1 MNHEPAGREGMFM
14 AGKIKIRVVSKWS
27 TIITIVLFVTSIGMA
42 MWGHQQYKVLR
53 SSMQDYIDCRY
64 AVQELQQGSDILT
77 KQVRLAAAT
86 GDRKYIAAY
95 FEEADVT
102 KTREKALQDLAK
114 LDDHSESLQA
124 LRHALSTSRNLMN
137 LEYYAMRLIEE
148 SEGAD
153 ISTWPEEIRKVQLK
167 PEDASLSSAEKLA
180 KARTLVISPAY
191 ETAKTEISDQVGE
204 AASAFSELI
213 YERQNRAS
221 DLFTKIFFVILAG
234 MLAFALM
241 MLSLCLVMRHWIV
254 KPLLRY
260 NKDIEKDS
268 LLSVGGA
275 YELEKL
281 GKTYNRIYKEN
292 EERQKLIKHQAE
304 HDPLTDLLNRG
315 SYNQIFSLYEKDKK
329 DFALILIDVD
339 IFKAV
344 NDNNGH
350 AVGDEILK
358 KVSRLLLETFRDID
372 YICRIGGDEFAVIMV
387 EMTSDL
393 THTVVDRINAINE
406 KLSHPTDGLPAVS
419 LSVGVAFTD
428 RKNPGK
434 SQFTDA
440 DQALYYT
447 KEHGK
452 HGVTFYPAPKE

>member
-1 MNHEPAGREGMFM
+1 M
-14 AGKIKIRVVSKWS
+14 AGKIKIQIVSKWS

-42 MWGHQQYKVLR
+42 VWGHQQYNVLR

-95 FEEADVT
+95 FEEANVT

-124 LRHALSTSRNLMN
+124 LRHALSTSKDLMN

-148 SEGAD
+148 SEGTD
-153 ISTWPEEIRKVQLK
+153 SSTWPEEIQKVNLQ
-167 PEDASLSSAEKLA
+167 PEDARLSSAEKLA

-191 ETAKTEISDQVGE
+191 ETAKAEISGQIGE
-204 AASAFSELI
+204 AASAFSEKV

-221 DLFTKIFFVILAG
+221 DLFTRIFLLILVG

-241 MLSLCLVMRHWIV
+241 MVSLCLVMRHWIV
-254 KPLLRY
+254 TPLFRY
-260 NKDIEKDS
+260 NQDIEHGD
-268 LLSVGGA
+268 LLSVGGV

-292 EERQKLIKHQAE
+292 EERQRLIKHQAE

-315 SYNQIFSLYEKDKK
+315 SYNQIINLYEKDQR
-329 DFALILIDVD
+329 DFALILIDID
-339 IFKAV
+339 IFKSV
-344 NDNNGH
+344 NDNSGH

-358 KVSRLLLETFRDID
+358 KVARLLLETFRDID

-393 THTVVDRINAINE
+393 TYTVVDRINAINE
-406 KLSHPTDGLPAVS
+406 KLSHPTDGLPAIS

-434 SQFTDA
+434 SQFVDA
-440 DQALYYT
+440 DKALYYT
-447 KEHGK
+447 KEHEK
-452 HGVTFYPAPKE
+452 NGVTFYPVPEENEKN

>member
-1 MNHEPAGREGMFM
+1 MIV
-14 AGKIKIRVVSKWS
+14 AGKVKIQVVSKWS
-27 TIITIVLFVTSIGMA
+27 TIITVVLFITSIGMA
-42 MWGHQQYKVLR
+42 VWGHQQYKVLR
-53 SSMQDYIDCRY
+53 SSMQDYIDCRH

-95 FEEADVT
+95 FEEANVT
-102 KTREKALQDLAK
+102 KTREKALQDLLK
-114 LDDHSESLQA
+114 LDNHSESLQA
-124 LRHALSTSRNLMN
+124 LRHALSTSSNLMN

-148 SEGAD
+148 SEGTD
-153 ISTWPEEIRKVQLK
+153 SSTWPEEIRKVNLQ
-167 PEDASLSSAEKLA
+167 PEDVNLSSAEKLA

-191 ETAKTEISDQVGE
+191 ETAKAEISDQVGE
-204 AASAFSELI
+204 AASTFSEMI

-221 DLFTKIFFVILAG
+221 DLFTQIFPLILAC

-241 MLSLCLVMRHWIV
+241 MVSLCLVMRHWIV
-254 KPLLRY
+254 TPLFRY
-260 NKDIEKDS
+260 NQDIEHGA
-268 LLSVGGA
+268 LLSVGGV

-281 GKTYNRIYKEN
+281 GKTYNRIYNEN

-315 SYNQIFSLYEKDKK
+315 SYNRIFNLYEKDRK

-350 AVGDEILK
+350 AVGDEVLK
-358 KVSRLLLETFRDID
+358 KVARLLLETFRDID

-393 THTVVDRINAINE
+393 NYTVMDRINAINE
-406 KLSHPTDGLPAVS
+406 KLSHPTDGLPAIS

-440 DQALYYT
+440 DKALYYT
-447 KEHGK
+447 KEHDK
-452 HGVTFYPAPKE
+452 HGVTFYPPPEE

>member
-1 MNHEPAGREGMFM
+1 M

-27 TIITIVLFVTSIGMA
+27 ILITIVLFITSIGMA
-42 MWGHQQYKVLR
+42 VWGHQQYKVLR
-53 SSMQDYIDCRY
+53 SSIEDYIECHH
-64 AVQELQQGSDILT
+64 AVQELKQGSDFLT
-77 KQVRLAAAT
+77 QQVRLAAAT

-95 FEEADVT
+95 FEEANVT
-102 KTREKALQDLAK
+102 KTREKALQDLSK
-114 LDDHSESLQA
+114 LDSHSESLQS
-124 LRHALSTSRNLMN
+124 LRQALSTSRDLMN

-148 SEGAD
+148 GEGAP
-153 ISTWPEEIRKVQLK
+153 ISTWPEEIRKVHLK
-167 PEDASLSSAEKLA
+167 PEDAGLSSSEKIE
-180 KARTLVISPAY
+180 KARALVISPTY
-191 ETAKTEISDQVGE
+191 ETAKMTISDQVDE
-204 AASAFSELI
+204 AAAAFSDII
-213 YERQNRAS
+213 YERQNHAS
-221 DLFTKIFFVILAG
+221 LIFARIFILILAC
-234 MLAFALM
+234 MLAFAVM
-241 MLSLCLVMRHWIV
+241 MLSLCLIMRHWIV

-260 NKDIEKDS
+260 NHNIETDS
-268 LLSVGGA
+268 LLDVGGA
-275 YELEKL
+275 YELKKL
-281 GKTYNRIYKEN
+281 GSTYNRIYKEN
-292 EERQKLIKHQAE
+292 EERQRLIKHQAE
-304 HDPLTDLLNRG
+304 HDALTDLLNRG
-315 SYNQIFSLYEKDKK
+315 SYNQIFNMYEKGHK

-339 IFKAV
+339 IFKSV

-358 KVSRLLLETFRDID
+358 KVARLLLETFRDID

-393 THTVVDRINAINE
+393 TYTVVDRINAINE

>member
-1 MNHEPAGREGMFM
+1 M
-14 AGKIKIRVVSKWS
+14 AGKIKIQIVSKWS

-42 MWGHQQYKVLR
+42 VWGHQQYNVLR

-95 FEEADVT
+95 FEEANVT

-124 LRHALSTSRNLMN
+124 LRHALSTSKDLMN

-148 SEGAD
+148 SEGTD
-153 ISTWPEEIRKVQLK
+153 SSTWPEEIQKVNLQ
-167 PEDASLSSAEKLA
+167 PEDARLSSAEKLA

-191 ETAKTEISDQVGE
+191 ETAKAEISGQIGE
-204 AASAFSELI
+204 AASAFSEKV

-221 DLFTKIFFVILAG
+221 DLFTRIFLLILVG

-241 MLSLCLVMRHWIV
+241 MVSLCLVMRHWIV
-254 KPLLRY
+254 TPLFRY
-260 NKDIEKDS
+260 NQDIEHGD
-268 LLSVGGA
+268 LLSVGGV

-292 EERQKLIKHQAE
+292 EERQRLIKHQAE

-315 SYNQIFSLYEKDKK
+315 SYNQIINLYEKDQR
-329 DFALILIDVD
+329 DFALILIDID
-339 IFKAV
+339 IFKSV
-344 NDNNGH
+344 NDNSGH

-358 KVSRLLLETFRDID
+358 KVARLLLETFRDID

-393 THTVVDRINAINE
+393 TYTVVDRINAINE
-406 KLSHPTDGLPAVS
+406 KLSHPTDGLPAIS

-434 SQFTDA
+434 SQFVDA
-440 DQALYYT
+440 DKALYYT
-447 KEHGK
+447 KEHDK
-452 HGVTFYPAPKE
+452 NGVTFYPVPEENEKN

>member
-1 MNHEPAGREGMFM
+1 M
-14 AGKIKIRVVSKWS
+14 
-27 TIITIVLFVTSIGMA
+27 
-42 MWGHQQYKVLR
+42 
-53 SSMQDYIDCRY
+53 
-64 AVQELQQGSDILT
+64 
-77 KQVRLAAAT
+77 AAAT

-95 FEEADVT
+95 FEEANVT

-124 LRHALSTSRNLMN
+124 LRHALSTSKDLMN

-148 SEGAD
+148 SEGTD
-153 ISTWPEEIRKVQLK
+153 SSTWPEEIQKVNLQ
-167 PEDASLSSAEKLA
+167 PEDARLSSAEKLA

-191 ETAKTEISDQVGE
+191 ETAKAEISGQIGE
-204 AASAFSELI
+204 AASAFSEKV

-221 DLFTKIFFVILAG
+221 DLFTRIFLLILVG

-241 MLSLCLVMRHWIV
+241 MVSLCLVMRHWIV
-254 KPLLRY
+254 TPLFRY
-260 NKDIEKDS
+260 NQDIEHGD
-268 LLSVGGA
+268 LLSVGGV

-292 EERQKLIKHQAE
+292 EERQRLIKHQAE

-315 SYNQIFSLYEKDKK
+315 SYNQIINLYEKDQR
-329 DFALILIDVD
+329 DFALILIDID
-339 IFKAV
+339 IFKSV
-344 NDNNGH
+344 NDNSGH

-358 KVSRLLLETFRDID
+358 KVARLLLETFRDID

-393 THTVVDRINAINE
+393 TYTVVDRINAINE
-406 KLSHPTDGLPAVS
+406 KLSHPTDGLPAIS

-434 SQFTDA
+434 SQFVDA
-440 DQALYYT
+440 DKALYYT
-447 KEHGK
+447 KEHDK
-452 HGVTFYPAPKE
+452 NGVTFYPVPEENEKN

>member
-1 MNHEPAGREGMFM
+1 M
-14 AGKIKIRVVSKWS
+14 AGKIKIQIVSKWS

-42 MWGHQQYKVLR
+42 VWGHQQYNVLR

-95 FEEADVT
+95 FEEANVT

-124 LRHALSTSRNLMN
+124 LRHALSTSKDLMN

-148 SEGAD
+148 SEGTD
-153 ISTWPEEIRKVQLK
+153 SSTWPEEIQKVNLQ
-167 PEDASLSSAEKLA
+167 PEDARLSSAEKLA
-180 KARTLVISPAY
+180 KARTLVI
-191 ETAKTEISDQVGE
+191 GE
-204 AASAFSELI
+204 AASAFSEKV

-221 DLFTKIFFVILAG
+221 DLFTRIFLLILVG

-260 NKDIEKDS
+260 NQDIEHDA

-292 EERQKLIKHQAE
+292 EERQRLIKHQAE

-315 SYNQIFSLYEKDKK
+315 SYNQIINLYEKDQR
-329 DFALILIDVD
+329 DFALILIDID
-339 IFKAV
+339 IFKSV
-344 NDNNGH
+344 NANSGH

-358 KVSRLLLETFRDID
+358 KVARLLLETFRDID

-393 THTVVDRINAINE
+393 TYTVVDRINAINE
-406 KLSHPTDGLPAVS
+406 KLSHPTDGLPAIS

-434 SQFTDA
+434 SQFVDA
-440 DQALYYT
+440 DKALYYT
-447 KEHGK
+447 KEHDK
-452 HGVTFYPAPKE
+452 NGVTFYPVPEENEKN

>member
-1 MNHEPAGREGMFM
+1 MGM
-14 AGKIKIRVVSKWS
+14 AGKIKIQIVSKWS

-42 MWGHQQYKVLR
+42 VWGHQQYNVLR

-95 FEEADVT
+95 FEEANVT

-124 LRHALSTSRNLMN
+124 LRHALSTSKDLMN

-148 SEGAD
+148 SEGTD
-153 ISTWPEEIRKVQLK
+153 SSTWPEEIQKVNLQ
-167 PEDASLSSAEKLA
+167 PEDARLSSAEKLA

-191 ETAKTEISDQVGE
+191 ETAKAEISGQIGE
-204 AASAFSELI
+204 AASAFSEKV

-221 DLFTKIFFVILAG
+221 DLFTRIFLLILVG

-241 MLSLCLVMRHWIV
+241 MVSLCLVMRHWIV
-254 KPLLRY
+254 TPLFRY
-260 NKDIEKDS
+260 NQDIEHGD
-268 LLSVGGA
+268 LLSVGGV

-292 EERQKLIKHQAE
+292 EERQRLIKHQAE

-315 SYNQIFSLYEKDKK
+315 SYNQIINLYEKDQR
-329 DFALILIDVD
+329 DFALILIDID
-339 IFKAV
+339 IFKSV

-358 KVSRLLLETFRDID
+358 KVARLLLETFRDID

-393 THTVVDRINAINE
+393 TYTVVDRINAINE
-406 KLSHPTDGLPAVS
+406 KLSHPTDGLPAIS

-434 SQFTDA
+434 SQFVDA
-440 DQALYYT
+440 DKALYYT
-447 KEHGK
+447 KEHDK
-452 HGVTFYPAPKE
+452 NGVTFYPVPEEKR

>member
-1 MNHEPAGREGMFM
+1 MGM
-14 AGKIKIRVVSKWS
+14 AGKIKIQIVSKWS

-42 MWGHQQYKVLR
+42 AWGHQQYNVLR

-95 FEEADVT
+95 FEEANVT

-124 LRHALSTSRNLMN
+124 LRHALSTSKDLMN

-153 ISTWPEEIRKVQLK
+153 SSTWPEEIQKVNLQ
-167 PEDASLSSAEKLA
+167 PEDARLSSAEKLA

-191 ETAKTEISDQVGE
+191 ETAKAEISGQVDE
-204 AASAFSELI
+204 AASAFSEKV

-221 DLFTKIFFVILAG
+221 DLFTRIFLLILAG

-260 NKDIEKDS
+260 NQDIEHDT

-281 GKTYNRIYKEN
+281 GETYNRIYKEN
-292 EERQKLIKHQAE
+292 EERQRLIKHQAE

-315 SYNQIFSLYEKDKK
+315 SYNQIINLYEKDQR

-339 IFKAV
+339 IFKSV

-358 KVSRLLLETFRDID
+358 KVARLLLETFRDID

-393 THTVVDRINAINE
+393 TYTVVDRINAIND
-406 KLSHPTDGLPAVS
+406 KLSHPTDGLPAIS

-428 RKNPGK
+428 RKNPEK
-434 SQFTDA
+434 SQFIDA
-440 DQALYYT
+440 DKALYYT
-447 KEHGK
+447 KEHNK
-452 HGVTFYPAPKE
+452 NGVTFYPVPEENEMN

>member
-1 MNHEPAGREGMFM
+1 MGPKRREGMFM
-14 AGKIKIRVVSKWS
+14 ARKIKIRIVSKWS
-27 TIITIVLFVTSIGMA
+27 TIITIVLFITSIGMA
-42 MWGHQQYKVLR
+42 VWGHQQYKVLR

-64 AVQELQQGSDILT
+64 AVQELAQGSNILT
-77 KQVRLAAAT
+77 KQVRLAAST

-95 FEEADVT
+95 FEEANVT
-102 KTREKALQDLAK
+102 KTREKALQDLSK
-114 LDDHSESLQA
+114 LDDNAESLHS
-124 LRHALSTSRNLMN
+124 LREALSTSRNLMN

-148 SEGAD
+148 SKGAD
-153 ISTWPEEIRKVQLK
+153 ISTWPEEIRKVKLE
-167 PEDASLSSAEKLA
+167 PGDESLSPAEKMA
-180 KARTLVISPAY
+180 KARNIVISPAY
-191 ETAKTEISDQVGE
+191 EKAKSEISTQVE
-204 AASAFSELI
+204 ESASAFSDMI

-221 DLFTKIFFVILAG
+221 EVFTHIFWVILTG
-234 MLAFALM
+234 MLAFAMM
-241 MLSLCLVMRHWIV
+241 MLSLCLIMRHWIV

-260 NKDIEKDS
+260 NQNIEQDQ
-268 LLSVGGA
+268 LLDVDGA

-281 GKTYNRIYKEN
+281 GKTYNRIYKQN

-304 HDPLTDLLNRG
+304 HDALTDLLNRG
-315 SYNQIFSLYEKDKK
+315 SYNRIFSLYEKDKK

-393 THTVVDRINAINE
+393 SYTVVDRINAINE
-406 KLSHPTDGLPAVS
+406 TLSNPTDGLPAVS

-452 HGVTFYPAPKE
+452 HGLTFYPAPKD

>member
-1 MNHEPAGREGMFM
+1 MGM
-14 AGKIKIRVVSKWS
+14 AGKIKIQIVSKWS

-42 MWGHQQYKVLR
+42 VWGHQQYNVLR

-95 FEEADVT
+95 FEEANVT

-124 LRHALSTSRNLMN
+124 LRHALSTSKDLMN

-148 SEGAD
+148 SEGTD
-153 ISTWPEEIRKVQLK
+153 SSTWPEEIQKVNLQ
-167 PEDASLSSAEKLA
+167 PEDARLSSAEKLA

-191 ETAKTEISDQVGE
+191 ETAKAEISGQIGE
-204 AASAFSELI
+204 AASAFSEKV

-221 DLFTKIFFVILAG
+221 DLFTRIFLLILVG

-241 MLSLCLVMRHWIV
+241 MVSLCLVMRHWIV
-254 KPLLRY
+254 TPLFRY
-260 NKDIEKDS
+260 NQDIEHGD
-268 LLSVGGA
+268 LLSVGGV

-292 EERQKLIKHQAE
+292 EERQRLIKHQAE

-315 SYNQIFSLYEKDKK
+315 SYNQIINLYEKDQR
-329 DFALILIDVD
+329 DFALILIDID
-339 IFKAV
+339 IFKSV
-344 NDNNGH
+344 NDNSGH

-358 KVSRLLLETFRDID
+358 KVARLLLETFRDID

-393 THTVVDRINAINE
+393 TYTVVDRINAINE
-406 KLSHPTDGLPAVS
+406 KLSHPTDGLPAIS

-434 SQFTDA
+434 SQFVDA
-440 DQALYYT
+440 DKALYYT
-447 KEHGK
+447 KEHDK
-452 HGVTFYPAPKE
+452 NGVTFYPVPEENEKN